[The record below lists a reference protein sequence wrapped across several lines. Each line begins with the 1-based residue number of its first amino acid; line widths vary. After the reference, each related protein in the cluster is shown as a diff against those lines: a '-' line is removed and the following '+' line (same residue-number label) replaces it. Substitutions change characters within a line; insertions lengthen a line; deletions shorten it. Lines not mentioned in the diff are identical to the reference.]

1 MTAGGERVLGETVLR
16 VRGLKK
22 RFGKTE
28 ALRGVDLEVR
38 AGEVVALLGPSGCG
52 KSTLLRC
59 VDGLEAPDEGTVEI
73 AGFNLAEMG
82 AREVPLLRR
91 RIGFVFQ
98 GSHLV
103 RRLTAVQNVALG
115 LVAAG
120 SPLVEALDAARRALE
135 RVGMGWAAERRP
147 GELSGGERQRVAIAR
162 ALVGDPLLMLWDE
175 PTASLDPVVA
185 HEILQVMEQVV
196 AETQKAM
203 LMVTHQVGFA
213 RLVAHRLVFMDQG
226 RVVEAGPP
234 EQVLARPASEVAR
247 RYQALL
253 GA

>member
-1 MTAGGERVLGETVLR
+1 MAASGDRALGDTVLR

-22 RFGKTE
+22 QFGATQ
-28 ALRGVDLEVR
+28 ALQGVDLEVQ

-59 VDGLEAPDEGTVEI
+59 VDGLEAPDEGTVQI
-73 AGFNLAEMG
+73 AGLSLAEMG
-82 AREVPLLRR
+82 PREIPLLRR

-115 LVAAG
+115 LVAA
-120 SPLVEALDAARRALE
+120 SRPLGEALAEAQRALE
-135 RVGMGWAAERRP
+135 RVGMGWAAQRRP
-147 GELSGGERQRVAIAR
+147 GQLSGGERQRVAIAR

-185 HEILQVMEQVV
+185 HEVLQVMEQVV
-196 AETQKAM
+196 AQTQKAM

-213 RLVAHRLVFMDQG
+213 RAVAHRLIFMDEG

-234 EQVLARPASEVAR
+234 DQVLARPVSQVAR

>member
-1 MTAGGERVLGETVLR
+1 MTAGDGRMSGDVVLR

-22 RFGKTE
+22 RFGQTE
-28 ALRGVDLEVR
+28 ALRGVDLEVQ
-38 AGEVVALLGPSGCG
+38 AGEVVAILGPSGCG

-73 AGFNLAEMG
+73 AGLNPAEMG
-82 AREVPLLRR
+82 ARELPLLRR

-103 RRLTAVQNVALG
+103 RRLTALQNVAFG

-120 SPLVEALDAARRALE
+120 RPMAEALEAARGALE
-135 RVGMGWAAERRP
+135 QVGMGWAAERRP

-196 AETQKAM
+196 ARTRKAM
-203 LMVTHQVGFA
+203 LMVTHQVAFA
-213 RLVAHRLVFMDQG
+213 CLVAHRLVFMDQG

-234 EQVLARPASEVAR
+234 QEVLARPASEVAR
-247 RYQALL
+247 RYRALL